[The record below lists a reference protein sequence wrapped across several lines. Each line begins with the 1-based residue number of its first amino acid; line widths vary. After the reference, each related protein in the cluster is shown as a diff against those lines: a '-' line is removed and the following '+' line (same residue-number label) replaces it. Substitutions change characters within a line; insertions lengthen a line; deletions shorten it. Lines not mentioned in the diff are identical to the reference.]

1 MAILKMTPPLLVL
14 GSTLLGLVL
23 PGESGSFLRAT
34 KTSEEDVE
42 ASLASELANT
52 VDKGRLSELEGA
64 LRPTFAILPKN
75 ARGNLGHKAVRYV
88 LHRLFVQRHGWYI
101 KGLEPNSDVVA
112 PPNASSKEWVPS
124 YLQERL
130 EQRLGDRGAGLREL
144 AAAAAAIE
152 DLVRE
157 EAVERL
163 QLAYEIHGLPSDGT
177 ITGDQ
182 LDSVIKTYYV
192 SFLLANNFSATGPT
206 NAEAKEQRFASTY
219 TGWSEAED
227 WLQETLAGARVP
239 GQDGSFDFPTAA
251 RMALKIG
258 EEYHAFNDL
267 ECKSLKHT
275 MQQIEGWKPGR
286 VRLSAFYNKGL
297 YSHWRFTE
305 KPEYLRTLGALD
317 ESDVSQ
323 QQVILPNYLMART
336 NCLEASDL
344 YALCC
349 QNECEGLMGHLE
361 QEIGAPGVD
370 IDRLSELVAALPSA
384 TVAAPRSLSAA
395 LLGRLAQVA
404 ESHGGVV
411 RLHSRLF
418 AQWMHHAYPR
428 ECPYPHEAG
437 TTAPQTPDEWMQST
451 GHVSTMAS
459 EDEMKRHVDSDKCMR
474 TGPGGAV
481 SGCGDEGDGD
491 AELPWSEAEELLTVR
506 ERAPL
511 PEAAAPAEPAEP
523 PLHSED
529 EEPRDIEAPSGG
541 GVSATTVILLA
552 VALTLAG
559 VVLFDCYSSRH
570 SRSWLSRSPAV
581 DAGLKYIGVSLR
593 AALAFIS
600 FGSAACALDL
610 LDPAMF
616 ALALCGGLCAL
627 GLRAAASRKAK
638 APRHKDFCV

>member
-437 TTAPQTPDEWMQST
+437 TTSPQTPDEWMRETGHSSTTASKEEMMKQVESDTCST
-451 GHVSTMAS
+451 GVA
-459 EDEMKRHVDSDKCMR
+459 
-474 TGPGGAV
+474 
-481 SGCGDEGDGD
+481 GCGGEGETDS
-491 AELPWSEAEELLTVR
+491 ELPWSETEELLTSQPFAVPQAR
-506 ERAPL
+506 QVDSPNE
-511 PEAAAPAEPAEP
+511 
-523 PLHSED
+523 
-529 EEPRDIEAPSGG
+529 GG
-541 GVSATTVILLA
+541 MNTVTLVLL
-552 VALTLAG
+552 VI
-559 VVLFDCYSSRH
+559 S
-570 SRSWLSRSPAV
+570 
-581 DAGLKYIGVSLR
+581 
-593 AALAFIS
+593 AALALVVALDYCLSSQQSTGLFDTNNAATASLKHVGVNLRAVLACIS
-600 FGSAACALDL
+600 LGTAASALDL
-610 LDPAMF
+610 LDKTVLMLSL
-616 ALALCGGLCAL
+616 LAGLVVLTLRVSAL
-627 GLRAAASRKAK
+627 G
-638 APRHKDFCV
+638 APRAPQPKDAKSYV